1 MQRRIPAV
9 YMRGGTSKGVFFH
22 TRHLPH
28 DADLRDRVILAVL
41 GSPDPNRRQINGLGG
56 ATSSTSKV
64 VMINPSGRPDHDVDY
79 TFGQVSI
86 DSPFVDYNGNCG
98 NLSSG
103 VGPFAVDEGLVQVK
117 EPSTQVRIYQ
127 VNTQKTIVAEVP
139 VRNGLS
145 NEEGTFSIDGIPGTG
160 GEIRLRFLDPG
171 GSKTGALLP
180 TGSPLD
186 TLDLGPNGRI
196 EVSIVDAANPAVFVR
211 AHDIGLQGTENADG
225 ELGPRAPGLLEDIRR
240 HAACRLGFASTPE
253 EAGESS
259 QAVPKIVFCSSPQTY
274 ADLSGRLI
282 EPGDIDLTARV
293 ISMGALHKA
302 FAVTAAICT
311 AGAAQIEGTVVHELA
326 RIDHHPDV
334 RVGHPGGV
342 LPVGARVTKCGDR
355 AHFEEAVLERTARRL
370 MEGSVLVPAATFFQG
385 EEYA

>member
-28 DADLRDRVILAVL
+28 DADLRDRVILAV
-41 GSPDPNRRQINGLGG
+41 
-56 ATSSTSKV
+56 
-64 VMINPSGRPDHDVDY
+64 
-79 TFGQVSI
+79 
-86 DSPFVDYNGNCG
+86 
-98 NLSSG
+98 
-103 VGPFAVDEGLVQVK
+103 
-117 EPSTQVRIYQ
+117 
-127 VNTQKTIVAEVP
+127 
-139 VRNGLS
+139 
-145 NEEGTFSIDGIPGTG
+145 
-160 GEIRLRFLDPG
+160 
-171 GSKTGALLP
+171 
-180 TGSPLD
+180 
-186 TLDLGPNGRI
+186 
-196 EVSIVDAANPAVFVR
+196 
-211 AHDIGLQGTENADG
+211 
-225 ELGPRAPGLLEDIRR
+225 
-240 HAACRLGFASTPE
+240 
-253 EAGESS
+253 
-259 QAVPKIVFCSSPQTY
+259 PKIVFCSSPQTY

-282 EPGDIDLTARV
+282 EPGDMDLTARV